1 MATIKRVEDLKI
13 WVRARALAA
22 LVFKLSKLKAF
33 SSDWELRSQ
42 INAAAGSVMD
52 NIAEGFGRRGNR
64 EFISFLSIASGS
76 LAEVRSQILR
86 ANDRAYISSVS
97 LEETLELIKVIS
109 KMISGLIRYLKQTDQ
124 RGQKFNTQNERPE
137 TTLNT
142 ER

>member
-1 MATIKRVEDLKI
+1 MATINGVEDLKV
-13 WVRARALAA
+13 WVRARELAA

-42 INAAAGSVMD
+42 INAAAGSAMD

-97 LEETLELIKVIS
+97 LEETLELLNLIS

-124 RGQKFNTQNERPE
+124 RGQKFNTQN
-137 TTLNT
+137 
-142 ER
+142 

>member
-1 MATIKRVEDLKI
+1 MATISAVEDLKV
-13 WVRARALAA
+13 WVRARELAA

-97 LEETLELIKVIS
+97 LEETLELINLIS

-124 RGQKFNTQNERPE
+124 RGQKFNTQN
-137 TTLNT
+137 
-142 ER
+142 

>member
-1 MATIKRVEDLKI
+1 MATINGVEDLKV
-13 WVRARALAA
+13 WVRARELAA

-42 INAAAGSVMD
+42 INAAAGSAMD

-97 LEETLELIKVIS
+97 LEETLELINLIS

-124 RGQKFNTQNERPE
+124 RGQKFNTQN
-137 TTLNT
+137 
-142 ER
+142 

>member
-1 MATIKRVEDLKI
+1 MATINGVEDLKV
-13 WVRARALAA
+13 WVRARELAA

-64 EFISFLSIASGS
+64 EFICFLSIASGS

-97 LEETLELIKVIS
+97 LEETLELINLIS

-124 RGQKFNTQNERPE
+124 RGQKFNTQN
-137 TTLNT
+137 
-142 ER
+142 

>member
-1 MATIKRVEDLKI
+1 MATKNGVEDLKV
-13 WVRARALAA
+13 WVRARELAA

-97 LEETLELIKVIS
+97 LEETLELINLIS

-124 RGQKFNTQNERPE
+124 RGQKFNTQN
-137 TTLNT
+137 
-142 ER
+142 

>member
-1 MATIKRVEDLKI
+1 MATINGVEDLKV
-13 WVRARALAA
+13 WVRARELAA

-97 LEETLELIKVIS
+97 LEETLELINLIS

-124 RGQKFNTQNERPE
+124 RGQKFNTQN
-137 TTLNT
+137 
-142 ER
+142 

>member
-1 MATIKRVEDLKI
+1 MATINGVEDLKV
-13 WVRARALAA
+13 WVRARELAA
-22 LVFKLSKLKAF
+22 VVFKLSKLKAF

-97 LEETLELIKVIS
+97 LEETLELINLIS

-124 RGQKFNTQNERPE
+124 RGQKFNTQN
-137 TTLNT
+137 
-142 ER
+142 

>member
-1 MATIKRVEDLKI
+1 MATINGVEDLKV
-13 WVRARALAA
+13 WVRARELAA

-97 LEETLELIKVIS
+97 LEETLELINLIS

-124 RGQKFNTQNERPE
+124 
-137 TTLNT
+137 
-142 ER
+142 

>member
-1 MATIKRVEDLKI
+1 MATINGVEDLKV
-13 WVRARALAA
+13 WVRARELAA

-97 LEETLELIKVIS
+97 LEETLELINVIS
-109 KMISGLIRYLKQTDQ
+109 RMISGLIRYLKQTDQ
-124 RGQKFNTQNERPE
+124 RGQKFNTQN
-137 TTLNT
+137 
-142 ER
+142 

>member
-1 MATIKRVEDLKI
+1 MKV
-13 WVRARALAA
+13 WVRARELAA

-97 LEETLELIKVIS
+97 LEETLELINLIS

-124 RGQKFNTQNERPE
+124 RGQKFNTQN
-137 TTLNT
+137 
-142 ER
+142 

>member
-1 MATIKRVEDLKI
+1 MATINGVEDLKVR
-13 WVRARALAA
+13 VRARELAA

-97 LEETLELIKVIS
+97 LEETLELINLIS

-124 RGQKFNTQNERPE
+124 RGQKFNTQN
-137 TTLNT
+137 
-142 ER
+142 

>member
-1 MATIKRVEDLKI
+1 MKI

>member
-1 MATIKRVEDLKI
+1 MATINGVEDLKV
-13 WVRARALAA
+13 WVRARELAA

-42 INAAAGSVMD
+42 INAAAGSAMD

-97 LEETLELIKVIS
+97 LEETLELIHLIS

-124 RGQKFNTQNERPE
+124 RGQKFNTQN
-137 TTLNT
+137 
-142 ER
+142 

>member
-1 MATIKRVEDLKI
+1 MATINGVEDLKV
-13 WVRARALAA
+13 WVRARELAA
-22 LVFKLSKLKAF
+22 LVFQLSKLKAF

-86 ANDRAYISSVS
+86 ANDRSYISSVS
-97 LEETLELIKVIS
+97 LEETLELINIIS
-109 KMISGLIRYLKQTDQ
+109 KMISGLIRYLKQSDH
-124 RGQKFNTQNERPE
+124 RGQKFNTQ
-137 TTLNT
+137 
-142 ER
+142 